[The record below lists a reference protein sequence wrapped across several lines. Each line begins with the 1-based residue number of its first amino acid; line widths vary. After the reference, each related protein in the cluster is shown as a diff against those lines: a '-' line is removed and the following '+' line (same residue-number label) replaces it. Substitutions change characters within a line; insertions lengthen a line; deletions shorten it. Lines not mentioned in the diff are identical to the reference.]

1 MQYSF
6 GNILGTFKSLN
17 LTNDVLTLSIS
28 GVVTA
33 LILNIESIDTALT
46 IK

>member
-1 MQYSF
+1 MQYSL
-6 GNILGTFKSLN
+6 GNILGTFN
-17 LTNDVLTLSIS
+17 LTNNVLTLSIS